1 MKPHDYDWFS
11 AEATKYFNSLTDKQ
25 LSKRID
31 VVRSQIPRALKAGD
45 EAVMKFLQD
54 QENAI
59 VQARLRK
66 FK

>member
-1 MKPHDYDWFS
+1 MKPNDYDWFS
-11 AEATKYFNSLTDKQ
+11 AEATKYFDSLTDKQ

-31 VVRSQIPRALKAGD
+31 IVRGQITRAFNTGD